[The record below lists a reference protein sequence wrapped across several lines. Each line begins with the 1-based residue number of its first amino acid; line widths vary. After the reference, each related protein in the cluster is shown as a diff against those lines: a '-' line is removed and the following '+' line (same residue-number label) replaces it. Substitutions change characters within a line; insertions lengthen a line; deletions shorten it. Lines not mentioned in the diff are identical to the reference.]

1 VPRFILLDHSL
12 RDTGGHHYPYAVS
25 VLQAAEAAGFAPA
38 LGTHRDFSAVAG
50 LAPHWP
56 LHALFPAVS
65 YSRHTLDTQA
75 RQPARGLLHR
85 LTGSLLTRWRQRQR
99 RRHIER
105 FAEACTEFFRRV
117 PLTAG
122 DVVFLPTASE
132 LDLHGLAAFV
142 AATPTLPAVHWHAQ
156 LHFGIHREPEW
167 RRLQAAG
174 KAAATAMQVSL
185 HDVLTQCR
193 GIRLSLWCTTEPL
206 ADQYRALQVADFQVL
221 PYPVHPLFSD
231 LRRLRL
237 QPQPARIACLGHARR
252 EKNRAILPSLLHSL
266 WQEAFVPGRAQLVV
280 QNARASLRSEL
291 DACIAQLAREHSLT
305 ADAAPVDCSA
315 GTLDQQQ
322 YAELVCGSDIGLLL
336 YDARRY
342 HDRCSGVLLEML
354 VAGVPVVVPAHSW
367 LSEQIAPAN
376 QDWLEECSS
385 SLAAAGRL
393 QPLVSQDGSRFEIP
407 PGTTGILLTAGLADA
422 DVGSIKVELALCG
435 PSDAALF
442 TRSHWLEA
450 PRGRQQCRRLM
461 PIPADCR
468 SLIVQGGINPR
479 VDAVMGPLPPLGAI
493 GLAIEDSSGAIDAL
507 REILNHIEHYKQ
519 RAAKYA
525 PLATEHCSSTGIVER
540 LIRRQQ

>member
-1 VPRFILLDHSL
+1 MPRFILLDHSL

-38 LGTHRDFSAVAG
+38 LGTHRDFSAATG
-50 LAPHWP
+50 LPPHWL

-75 RQPARGLLHR
+75 RQSPHSLLDR
-85 LTGSLLTRWRQRQR
+85 LTGPLLARWQHRQR

-105 FAEACTEFFRRV
+105 FAQACAEFFRRV
-117 PLTAG
+117 PLTEG

-142 AATPTLPAVHWHAQ
+142 APARTLPAVHWHAQ

-167 RRLQAAG
+167 RRQHAAG
-174 KAAATAMQVSL
+174 KASATAMQASL
-185 HDVLTQCR
+185 RDVLERCR

-206 ADQYRALQVADFQVL
+206 ADQYRALQVTDFEML

-252 EKNRAILPSLLHSL
+252 EKNRAILPSLLRSL
-266 WQEAFVPGRAQLVV
+266 WQEVFVPGRAQLVV
-280 QNARASLRSEL
+280 QNARASLRTEL
-291 DACIAQLAREHSLT
+291 DACIAQLASEHPLK
-305 ADAAPVDCSA
+305 ANAAPVDCSA

-376 QDWLEECSS
+376 QEWLEDCSR
-385 SLAAAGRL
+385 SLAAENRL
-393 QPLVSQDGSRFEIP
+393 QPLVPQDGKRFEVP
-407 PGTTGILLTAGLADA
+407 QGSSGVLLTATLADNDA
-422 DVGSIKVELALCG
+422 GSIKLELTLCG
-435 PSDAALF
+435 PGSTEPF
-442 TRSHWLEA
+442 RRSVWLEA
-450 PRGRQQCRRLM
+450 PRGRQQCRRLI
-461 PIPADCR
+461 PVPADCR
-468 SLIVQGGINPR
+468 TLTVQGGICLR

-493 GLAIEDSSGAIDAL
+493 GIAIEDSTEATDAL
-507 REILNHIEHYKQ
+507 REILDHIEHYKQ
-519 RAAKYA
+519 RAARHA
-525 PLATEHCSSTGIVER
+525 PLATEHCSASGIIER
-540 LIRRQQ
+540 LLGRQR